1 MNALQKIW
9 CRTYQAV
16 MKAATPLLP
25 WREPELLEFENGTRG
40 LGAFVRNKG
49 YAKMLV
55 VTGPNV
61 YKKGLADELI
71 MGLEENGVKYALFNR
86 VVNNPTIDN
95 IEEAYALYKA
105 EGCDSI
111 VALGGGSPMDLA
123 KVVGARAA
131 KPNKSVKKMKGLLK
145 IMKRIPD
152 LYAIPTTA
160 GSGSETTIAAVVS
173 DSKTHEKY
181 PINDLSLIPRY
192 AILDP
197 KLTAALPPSTTATTG
212 MDALTHAVEAYI
224 GRSNTKKTKE
234 SAEKAVKL
242 IFDNLLKAYEHGDD
256 IEARRNMQRASYY
269 AGVAF
274 TRAYVG
280 YVHALAHALGGFYG
294 TPHGLANS
302 VLLPVVLEYYGESA
316 HKPLARLAE
325 ITGIC
330 TDKDDDA
337 AKATKFIDRIK
348 EMNVLMDIPSNIDG
362 IKPEDVPEMAKRA
375 AAEGNPLYPV
385 PRLLGEDELAKI
397 YGLIM

>member
-71 MGLEENGVKYALFNR
+71 RGLEENGVKYALFNR

-316 HKPLARLAE
+316 YKPLARLAE

-348 EMNVLMDIPSNIDG
+348 EMNALMDIPSNIDG

>member
-1 MNALQKIW
+1 
-9 CRTYQAV
+9 
-16 MKAATPLLP
+16 MKAASAVLP
-25 WREPELLEFENGTRG
+25 WREPEILHFDNGTRDI
-40 LGAFVRNKG
+40 GAFV
-49 YAKMLV
+49 AKKAYKKVLV

-61 YKKGLADELI
+61 YKRGLADELI
-71 MGLEENGVKYALFNR
+71 KGLEENGVPYALFNR

-95 IEEAYALYKA
+95 IEEAFALYKA
-105 EGCDSI
+105 EGCDAI
-111 VALGGGSPMDLA
+111 IALGGGSPMDLA

-131 KPNKSVKKMKGLLK
+131 KPRKPVKKMKGLLK

-173 DSKTHEKY
+173 DSVTHEKY

-192 AILDP
+192 AVLDP
-197 KLTAALPPSTTATTG
+197 RLTAALPPQTTATTG

-224 GRSNTKKTKE
+224 GRSNTQKTKE
-234 SAEKAVKL
+234 NAERAVKL
-242 IFDNLLKAYEHGDD
+242 IFDNLLTAYEHGDD
-256 IEARRNMQRASYY
+256 LTARENMQKASYY

-316 HKPLARLAE
+316 HEPLARLAE
-325 ITGIC
+325 IVGI
-330 TDKDDDA
+330 TDGDDA
-337 AKATKFIDRIK
+337 AKATKFIGAIK
-348 EMNVLMDIPSNIDG
+348 EMNAKMLIPATIDG
-362 IKPEDVPEMAKRA
+362 IDPADVPEMAKRA

-385 PRLLGEDELAKI
+385 PRLLGADELEKI
-397 YGLIM
+397 YGMIM

>member
-1 MNALQKIW
+1 MNTFQKIW
-9 CRTYQAV
+9 CRTFQTV
-16 MKAATPLLP
+16 MKYASAVLP
-25 WREPELLEFENGTRG
+25 WREPEMLHFDDGTRG
-40 LGAFVRNKG
+40 LGAFVKDKG
-49 YAKMLV
+49 YKKVFV

-61 YKKGLADELI
+61 YKRGLADDLI
-71 MGLEENGVKYALFNR
+71 KGLEENGVPYALFNR

-105 EGCDSI
+105 EGCDAI
-111 VALGGGSPMDLA
+111 IALGGGSPMDLA

-131 KPNKSVKKMKGLLK
+131 RPGKQVKKMKGLLK
-145 IMKRIPD
+145 VIKRIPD

-160 GSGSETTIAAVVS
+160 GSGSETTLAAVVS
-173 DSKTHEKY
+173 DSVTHEKY
-181 PINDLSLIPRY
+181 AINDLTLIPRY
-192 AILDP
+192 ALLDP
-197 KLTAALPPSTTATTG
+197 RLTAALPPQTTATTG

-224 GRSNTKKTKE
+224 GRSNTKKTRE

-242 IFDNLLKAYEHGDD
+242 IFDNLLTAYEHGDD
-256 IEARRNMQRASYY
+256 LTARRNMQEASYY

-325 ITGIC
+325 IVGIC
-330 TDKDDDA
+330 AEGDDDA
-337 AKATKFIDRIK
+337 AKAQKFVNAIKDMNTK
-348 EMNVLMDIPSNIDG
+348 MLIPGTIDG
-362 IKPEDVPEMAKRA
+362 IDPADVPEMAKRA

-385 PRLLGEDELAKI
+385 PRLLGADELEKI

>member
-1 MNALQKIW
+1 MNAFEKVW
-9 CRTYQAV
+9 CRTFQTV
-16 MKAATPLLP
+16 MKVASPLLP
-25 WREPELLEFENGTRG
+25 WREPELLEFSDGTRG
-40 LGAFVRNKG
+40 LGAFVAKKG
-49 YAKMLV
+49 YKKVLV

-71 MGLEENGVKYALFNR
+71 KGLEENNVPYALFNR

-95 IEEAYALYKA
+95 IEEAFALYKA
-105 EGCDSI
+105 EGCNAI
-111 VALGGGSPMDLA
+111 IALGGGSPMDLA

-173 DSKTHEKY
+173 DSVTHEKY
-181 PINDLSLIPRY
+181 PVNDLSLIPRY

-197 KLTAALPPSTTATTG
+197 RLTAALPAQTTATTG

-234 SAEKAVKL
+234 RAEQAVKL
-242 IFDNLLKAYEHGDD
+242 IFDNLLTAYEHGDD
-256 IEARRNMQRASYY
+256 LTARANMQKASYY

-325 ITGIC
+325 ITGVC
-330 TDKDDDA
+330 SANDDTA
-337 AKATKFIDRIK
+337 AKAAKFIAKIK
-348 EMNVLMDIPSNIDG
+348 EMNDIMQIPKNIDG

-385 PRLLGEDELAKI
+385 PRLLGADELEKI

>member
-9 CRTYQAV
+9 CRTYQTV

-71 MGLEENGVKYALFNR
+71 RGLEENGVKYALFNR

-316 HKPLARLAE
+316 YKPLARLAE

-348 EMNVLMDIPSNIDG
+348 EMNALMDIPSNIDG

>member
-9 CRTYQAV
+9 CRTYQTV

-71 MGLEENGVKYALFNR
+71 RGLDENGVKYALFNR

-348 EMNVLMDIPSNIDG
+348 EMNALMDIPSNIDG

>member
-1 MNALQKIW
+1 MNVLQKAW
-9 CRTYQAV
+9 CRTFQTV
-16 MKAATPLLP
+16 MKYASAILP
-25 WREPELLEFENGTRG
+25 WREPEILHFDNGTRG
-40 LGAFVRNKG
+40 LGAFVKTKG
-49 YAKMLV
+49 YKKVFV

-71 MGLEENGVKYALFNR
+71 NGLEESGVPYALFNK

-95 IEEAYALYKA
+95 IEEAFALYKS
-105 EGCDSI
+105 EGCDAI
-111 VALGGGSPMDLA
+111 IALGGGSPMDLA

-131 KPNKSVKKMKGLLK
+131 RPGKSVKKMKGLLK
-145 IMKRIPD
+145 VIKRIPD

-173 DSKTHEKY
+173 DSVTHEKY
-181 PINDLSLIPRY
+181 PINDLTLIPRY

-197 KLTAALPPSTTATTG
+197 RLTAALPPQTTATTG

-224 GRSNTKKTKE
+224 GRCNTKKTKE

-242 IFDNLLKAYEHGDD
+242 IFDNLLAAYEHGDD
-256 IEARRNMQRASYY
+256 LVARQNMQTASYF

-325 ITGIC
+325 IVGISGA
-330 TDKDDDA
+330 DDA
-337 AKATKFIDRIK
+337 AKATKFIEKIK
-348 EMNVLMDIPSNIDG
+348 EMNAAMLIPSTIDG
-362 IKPEDVPEMAKRA
+362 IDPKDVPQMAKRA

-385 PRLLGEDELAKI
+385 PRLLGADDLEKI

>member
-1 MNALQKIW
+1 MNIFQRLW
-9 CRTYQAV
+9 CRTFQTV
-16 MKAATPLLP
+16 MKTASPLLP
-25 WREPELLEFENGTRG
+25 WREPQLLQFEDGTHG
-40 LGAFVRNKG
+40 LGAFVKDKG
-49 YAKMLV
+49 YKKIFV

-61 YKKGLADELI
+61 YKRGLADGLI
-71 MGLEENGVKYALFNR
+71 KGLEESGVKYELFNR

-95 IEEAYALYKA
+95 IEEAYALYSSS
-105 EGCDSI
+105 GCDAI

-131 KPNKSVKKMKGLLK
+131 RPKKSVKQMKGLLK
-145 IMKRIPD
+145 VMKRIPD

-181 PINDLSLIPRY
+181 PINDLCLIPRY
-192 AILDP
+192 AILDAT
-197 KLTAALPPSTTATTG
+197 LTAGLPPSTTATTG

-224 GRSNTKKTKE
+224 GKSNTKKTKE
-234 SAEKAVKL
+234 RAEQAVKL
-242 IFDNLLKAYEHGDD
+242 IFENLEKAYADGNDLT
-256 IEARRNMQRASYY
+256 ARANMQKASYY

-316 HKPLARLAE
+316 YKPLARLAD
-325 ITGIC
+325 ITGLSRSG
-330 TDKDDDA
+330 DDDR
-337 AKATKFIDRIK
+337 AKATRFIQRIK
-348 EMNVLMDIPSNIDG
+348 DMNSAMQIPCNIEGINADDIPA
-362 IKPEDVPEMAKRA
+362 MAERA
-375 AAEGNPLYPV
+375 AQEANPLYPV
-385 PRLLGEDELAKI
+385 PRLFDEEDLKKI
-397 YGLIM
+397 YGLIA

>member
-1 MNALQKIW
+1 MYAFQKLW
-9 CRTYQAV
+9 CRTFQTV
-16 MKAATPLLP
+16 MKYASAVLP
-25 WREPELLEFENGTRG
+25 WREPEILDLNGGTRG
-40 LGAFVRNKG
+40 LGAFVKTKG
-49 YAKMLV
+49 YKKVFV

-61 YKKGLADELI
+61 YKRGLADELI
-71 MGLEENGVKYALFNR
+71 KGLEENGVPYALFNR

-95 IEEAYALYKA
+95 IEEAFALYRS
-105 EGCDSI
+105 EGCDAI
-111 VALGGGSPMDLA
+111 IALGGGSPMDLA

-131 KPNKSVKKMKGLLK
+131 KPNKPVKKMKGLLK

-160 GSGSETTIAAVVS
+160 GSGSETTLAAVVS
-173 DSKTHEKY
+173 DSVTHEKY
-181 PINDLSLIPRY
+181 PINDLSIIPRY

-197 KLTAALPPSTTATTG
+197 RLTTALPPQTTATTG

-242 IFDNLLKAYEHGDD
+242 IFDNLLTAYEHGDD
-256 IEARRNMQRASYY
+256 LEARRNMQTASYY

-325 ITGIC
+325 IVGIC
-330 TDKDDDA
+330 SEGDDA
-337 AKATKFIDRIK
+337 AKATKFIEKIK
-348 EMNVLMDIPSNIDG
+348 EMNAAMLIPSVIDG
-362 IKPEDVPEMAKRA
+362 IDPKDVPEMAKRA

-385 PRLLGEDELAKI
+385 PRLLGADELEKI

>member
-1 MNALQKIW
+1 MNAFQKLW
-9 CRTYQAV
+9 CRTFQTV
-16 MKAATPLLP
+16 MKYAGAVLP
-25 WREPELLEFENGTRG
+25 WREPEILDLNGGTRG
-40 LGAFVRNKG
+40 LGAFVKTKG
-49 YAKMLV
+49 YKKVFV

-61 YKKGLADELI
+61 YKRGLADELI
-71 MGLEENGVKYALFNR
+71 KGLEENGVPYALFNR

-95 IEEAYALYKA
+95 IEEAFALYRS
-105 EGCDSI
+105 EGCDAI
-111 VALGGGSPMDLA
+111 IALGGGSPMDLA

-131 KPNKSVKKMKGLLK
+131 KPNKPVKKMKGLLK

-160 GSGSETTIAAVVS
+160 GSGSETTLAAVVS
-173 DSKTHEKY
+173 DSVTHEKY
-181 PINDLSLIPRY
+181 PINDLSIIPRY

-197 KLTAALPPSTTATTG
+197 RLTTALPPQTTATTG

-242 IFDNLLKAYEHGDD
+242 IFDNLLTAYEHGDD
-256 IEARRNMQRASYY
+256 LEARRNMQTASYY

-325 ITGIC
+325 IVGIC
-330 TDKDDDA
+330 SEGDDA
-337 AKATKFIDRIK
+337 AKATKFIEKIK
-348 EMNVLMDIPSNIDG
+348 EMNAAMLIPSVIDG
-362 IKPEDVPEMAKRA
+362 IDPKDVPEMAKRA

-385 PRLLGEDELAKI
+385 PRLLGADELEKI

>member
-1 MNALQKIW
+1 MNTFEKIW
-9 CRTYQAV
+9 CRTFQTV
-16 MKAATPLLP
+16 MKAASAVLP
-25 WREPELLEFENGTRG
+25 WREPEILHFGNGTRG
-40 LGAFVRNKG
+40 IGAFVKKKS
-49 YAKMLV
+49 YKKVLV

-61 YKKGLADELI
+61 YKRGLADELVK
-71 MGLEENGVKYALFNR
+71 GLEENGVPYALFNR

-95 IEEAYALYKA
+95 IEEAFALYKA
-105 EGCDSI
+105 EGCDAI
-111 VALGGGSPMDLA
+111 IALGGGSPMDLA

-131 KPNKSVKKMKGLLK
+131 KPCKPVKKMKGLLK

-173 DSKTHEKY
+173 DSETHEKY

-197 KLTAALPPSTTATTG
+197 RLTAALPPQTTATTG

-224 GRSNTKKTKE
+224 GRSNTKKTRE
-234 SAEKAVKL
+234 NAEKAVKL
-242 IFDNLLKAYEHGDD
+242 IFDNLLTAYEHGDD
-256 IEARRNMQRASYY
+256 LTARAKMQEASYY

-316 HKPLARLAE
+316 HEPLARLAE
-325 ITGIC
+325 IVGI
-330 TDKDDDA
+330 KGGDDA
-337 AKATKFIDRIK
+337 AKATKFIEAIK
-348 EMNVLMDIPSNIDG
+348 DMNAKMLIPATIDG
-362 IKPEDVPEMAKRA
+362 IDPADVPEMAKRA

-385 PRLLGEDELAKI
+385 PRLLGADELEKI

>member
-1 MNALQKIW
+1 MNSLEKIW
-9 CRTYQAV
+9 CRTFQTV
-16 MKAATPLLP
+16 MKAASAVLP
-25 WREPELLEFENGTRG
+25 WREPEILHFDNGTRG
-40 LGAFVRNKG
+40 IGAFV
-49 YAKMLV
+49 AKKAYKKVLV

-61 YKKGLADELI
+61 YKRGLADELI
-71 MGLEENGVKYALFNR
+71 KGLEENGVPYALFNR

-95 IEEAYALYKA
+95 IEEAFALYKA
-105 EGCDSI
+105 EGCDAI
-111 VALGGGSPMDLA
+111 IALGGGSPMDLA

-131 KPNKSVKKMKGLLK
+131 KPRKPVKKMKGLLK

-173 DSKTHEKY
+173 DSVTHEKY

-192 AILDP
+192 AVLDP
-197 KLTAALPPSTTATTG
+197 RLTAALPPQTTATTG

-224 GRSNTKKTKE
+224 GRSNTQKTKE
-234 SAEKAVKL
+234 NAEKAVKL
-242 IFDNLLKAYEHGDD
+242 IFDNLLTAYEHGDD
-256 IEARRNMQRASYY
+256 LTARENMQKASYY

-316 HKPLARLAE
+316 HEPLARLAE
-325 ITGIC
+325 IVGI
-330 TDKDDDA
+330 TDGDDA
-337 AKATKFIDRIK
+337 AKATKFIGAIK
-348 EMNVLMDIPSNIDG
+348 EMNAKMLIPATIDG
-362 IKPEDVPEMAKRA
+362 IDPADVPEMAKRA

-385 PRLLGEDELAKI
+385 PRLLGADELEKI
-397 YGLIM
+397 YGMIM

>member
-1 MNALQKIW
+1 MNTLEKMW
-9 CRTYQAV
+9 CRTFQTV
-16 MKAATPLLP
+16 MKVASAVLP
-25 WREPELLEFENGTRG
+25 WREPEILDCKDGTRG
-40 LGAFVRNKG
+40 LGAYVKTKG
-49 YAKMLV
+49 YKKVLV

-71 MGLEENGVKYALFNR
+71 KGLGENGVPYALFNR

-95 IEEAYALYKA
+95 IEEAFALYRS
-105 EGCDSI
+105 EGCDAI
-111 VALGGGSPMDLA
+111 IALGGGSPMDLA

-131 KPNKSVKKMKGLLK
+131 KPRKPVKKMKGLLK

-173 DSKTHEKY
+173 DSLTHEKY

-192 AILDP
+192 AVLDP
-197 KLTAALPPSTTATTG
+197 RLTVALPPQTTATTG

-234 SAEKAVKL
+234 NAEKAVKL
-242 IFDNLLKAYEHGDD
+242 IFDNLLTAYEHGDD
-256 IEARRNMQRASYY
+256 LEARRNMQKASYY

-316 HKPLARLAE
+316 HAPLARLAE
-325 ITGIC
+325 LVGIGGA
-330 TDKDDDA
+330 DDA
-337 AKATKFIDRIK
+337 AKATAFIAAIK
-348 EMNVLMDIPSNIDG
+348 EMNAKMLIPETIDG
-362 IKPEDVPEMAKRA
+362 IDPSDVPEMAKRA

-385 PRLLGEDELAKI
+385 PRLLGADELEKI

>member
-1 MNALQKIW
+1 MNSLEKIW
-9 CRTYQAV
+9 CRTFQTV
-16 MKAATPLLP
+16 MKAASAVLP
-25 WREPELLEFENGTRG
+25 WREPEILHFDNGTRDI
-40 LGAFVRNKG
+40 GAFV
-49 YAKMLV
+49 AKKAYKKVLV

-61 YKKGLADELI
+61 YKRGLADELI
-71 MGLEENGVKYALFNR
+71 KGLEENGVPYALFNR

-95 IEEAYALYKA
+95 IEEAFALYKA
-105 EGCDSI
+105 EGCDAI
-111 VALGGGSPMDLA
+111 IALGGGSPMDLA

-131 KPNKSVKKMKGLLK
+131 KPRKPVKKMKGLLK

-173 DSKTHEKY
+173 DSVTHEKY

-192 AILDP
+192 AVLDP
-197 KLTAALPPSTTATTG
+197 RLTAALPPQTTATTG

-224 GRSNTKKTKE
+224 GRSNTQKTKE
-234 SAEKAVKL
+234 NAERAVKL
-242 IFDNLLKAYEHGDD
+242 IFDNLLTAYEHGDD
-256 IEARRNMQRASYY
+256 LTARENMQKASYY

-316 HKPLARLAE
+316 HEPLARLAE
-325 ITGIC
+325 IVGI
-330 TDKDDDA
+330 TDGDDA
-337 AKATKFIDRIK
+337 AKATKFIGAIK
-348 EMNVLMDIPSNIDG
+348 EMNAKMLIPATIDG
-362 IKPEDVPEMAKRA
+362 IDPADVPEMAKRA

-385 PRLLGEDELAKI
+385 PRLLGADELEKI
-397 YGLIM
+397 YGMIM

>member
-1 MNALQKIW
+1 MNTFEKIW
-9 CRTYQAV
+9 CRTFQTV
-16 MKAATPLLP
+16 MKAASAVLP
-25 WREPELLEFENGTRG
+25 WREPEILHFGNGTRG
-40 LGAFVRNKG
+40 IGAFVKKKS
-49 YAKMLV
+49 YKKVLV

-61 YKKGLADELI
+61 YKRGLADELVK
-71 MGLEENGVKYALFNR
+71 GLEENGVPYALFNR

-95 IEEAYALYKA
+95 IEEAFALYKA
-105 EGCDSI
+105 EGCDAI
-111 VALGGGSPMDLA
+111 IALGGGSPMDLA

-131 KPNKSVKKMKGLLK
+131 KPCKPVKKMKGLLK

-173 DSKTHEKY
+173 DSETHEKY

-197 KLTAALPPSTTATTG
+197 RLTAALPPQTTATTG

-224 GRSNTKKTKE
+224 GRSNTKKTRE
-234 SAEKAVKL
+234 NAEKAVKL
-242 IFDNLLKAYEHGDD
+242 IFDNLLTAYEHGDD
-256 IEARRNMQRASYY
+256 LTARAKMQEASYY

-316 HKPLARLAE
+316 HEPLARLAE
-325 ITGIC
+325 IVGI
-330 TDKDDDA
+330 KGGDDA
-337 AKATKFIDRIK
+337 AKATKFIEAIK
-348 EMNVLMDIPSNIDG
+348 DMNAKMLIPATIDG
-362 IKPEDVPEMAKRA
+362 IDPADVPEMAKRA
-375 AAEGNPLYPV
+375 AVEGNPLYPV
-385 PRLLGEDELAKI
+385 PRLLGADELEKI

>member
-1 MNALQKIW
+1 MNIFQKIW
-9 CRTYQAV
+9 CRTFQTV
-16 MKAATPLLP
+16 MKAATPFLP
-25 WREPELLEFENGTRG
+25 WREPEIVDCKNGTRD
-40 LGAFVRNKG
+40 LGAFVKTKG
-49 YAKMLV
+49 YKKVLV

-61 YKKGLADELI
+61 FRKGLADELI
-71 MGLEENGVKYALFNR
+71 AGLKENGVPYALFNR

-95 IEEAYALYKA
+95 IEEAFELYRA
-105 EGCDSI
+105 EGCDAI
-111 VALGGGSPMDLA
+111 IALGGGSPMDLA

-131 KPNKSVKKMKGLLK
+131 KPNKPVKKMKGLLK

-173 DSKTHEKY
+173 DSVTHEKY

-192 AILDP
+192 AVLDA
-197 KLTAALPPSTTATTG
+197 KLTAALPPQTTATTG

-234 SAEKAVKL
+234 RAEQAVKL
-242 IFDNLLKAYEHGDD
+242 IFDNLFTAYEHGDD
-256 IEARRNMQRASYY
+256 LVARANMQKASYY

-325 ITGIC
+325 ITGVC
-330 TDKDDDA
+330 AEGDDA

-348 EMNVLMDIPSNIDG
+348 EMNEAMQIPSFIEG

-375 AAEGNPLYPV
+375 AEEGNPLYPV
-385 PRLLGEDELAKI
+385 PRLMDAGELEKI
-397 YGLIM
+397 YGLIIE

>member
-1 MNALQKIW
+1 MNTFEKIW
-9 CRTYQAV
+9 CRTFQTV
-16 MKAATPLLP
+16 MKAASAVLP
-25 WREPELLEFENGTRG
+25 WREPEILHFGNGTRG
-40 LGAFVRNKG
+40 IGAFVKKKS
-49 YAKMLV
+49 YKKVLV

-61 YKKGLADELI
+61 YKRGLADELVK
-71 MGLEENGVKYALFNR
+71 GLEENGVPYALFNR

-95 IEEAYALYKA
+95 IEEAFALYKA
-105 EGCDSI
+105 EGCDAI
-111 VALGGGSPMDLA
+111 IALGGGSPMDLA

-131 KPNKSVKKMKGLLK
+131 KPRKPVKKMKGLLK

-173 DSKTHEKY
+173 DSETHEKY

-197 KLTAALPPSTTATTG
+197 RLTAALPPQTTATTG

-224 GRSNTKKTKE
+224 GRSNTKKTRE
-234 SAEKAVKL
+234 NAEKAVKL
-242 IFDNLLKAYEHGDD
+242 IFDNLLTAYEHGDD
-256 IEARRNMQRASYY
+256 LTARAKMQEASYY

-316 HKPLARLAE
+316 HEPLARLAE
-325 ITGIC
+325 IVGI
-330 TDKDDDA
+330 KGGDDA
-337 AKATKFIDRIK
+337 AKATKFIEAIK
-348 EMNVLMDIPSNIDG
+348 DMNAKMLIPATIDG
-362 IKPEDVPEMAKRA
+362 IDPADVPEMAKRA

-385 PRLLGEDELAKI
+385 PRLLGADELEKI